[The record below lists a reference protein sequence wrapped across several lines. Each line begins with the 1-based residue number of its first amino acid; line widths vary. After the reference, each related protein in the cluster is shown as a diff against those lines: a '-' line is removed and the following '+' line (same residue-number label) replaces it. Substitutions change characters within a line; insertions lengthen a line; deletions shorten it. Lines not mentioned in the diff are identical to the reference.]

1 MFFIPDFWSPVPA
14 RSAVLGR
21 SQKCKQENLLL
32 QDPKH
37 SSFEWPKHRRAISF
51 LIHLTLANVGG
62 NNGNYK
68 LTMFPKEAAKQK
80 GKKKPNQKHLMMAQG
95 RWWMGLL
102 NSLQWLFPFSSQQYE
117 NSSSQRQCMWRLK
130 GNVMHRVAE
139 QPQRY
144 ITPFYQRCLPS
155 CKRAPRI
162 LFSLVCFLMRDAL
175 LDPDSPEGGR
185 DPEPLF

>member
-80 GKKKPNQKHLMMAQG
+80 GKKKTKPKTSHDGAGQMVNGVTEFSTMA
-95 RWWMGLL
+95 
-102 NSLQWLFPFSSQQYE
+102 FPSSSQQYE

-155 CKRAPRI
+155 CKIAPRI